1 MLKTKTIELHFVNLT
16 KRNNSKPSQEATKLA
31 PSVLSMLIT
40 FLHEVMWV
48 TSSLNACRLAPKL
61 LLSPQWPNGL
71 ASQET
76 QVENLGLLAT
86 PVGQALRA
94 LALT

>member
-1 MLKTKTIELHFVNLT
+1 MTKAALAIICYVFVTYYFVTYCYIIDAHYFCKKLH
-16 KRNNSKPSQEATKLA
+16 
-31 PSVLSMLIT
+31 
-40 FLHEVMWV
+40 
-48 TSSLNACRLAPKL
+48 ACVSYCRMAPKL